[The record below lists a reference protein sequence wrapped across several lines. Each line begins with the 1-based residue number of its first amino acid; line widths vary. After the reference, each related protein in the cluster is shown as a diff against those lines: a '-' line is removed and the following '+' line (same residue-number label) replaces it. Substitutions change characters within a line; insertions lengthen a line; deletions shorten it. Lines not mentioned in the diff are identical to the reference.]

1 MQNQTSNVTT
11 TVPAPTSTSE
21 LCQEYTNAIFYNVGM
36 PLYAVC
42 TCNYGK
48 KNNDREIE
56 REIFNV
62 FNVYLAIHC
71 LTSSSAVSVN

>member
-42 TCNYGK
+42 TYNYGK
-48 KNNDREIE
+48 KNNDR
-56 REIFNV
+56 
-62 FNVYLAIHC
+62 
-71 LTSSSAVSVN
+71 